1 MKFIHV
7 IIHLSEE
14 RMIEMAINIY
24 DSVNQLEKDL
34 RQSDQYQALVDVF
47 KKIDADEEVS
57 KLMDEFKKIQKDF
70 VEKQQRGEHFNE
82 EDQQRAMDSSKKM
95 QENEITKE
103 LLAAE
108 FQLNTLLQDI
118 NEAIYKP
125 IRELY
130 E

>member
-1 MKFIHV
+1 
-7 IIHLSEE
+7 
-14 RMIEMAINIY
+14 MAINIY